1 MSPLIPTPDTLPAA
15 WGWFQFLL
23 LLTLPFHLLAMNAM
37 VGSAGLALYA
47 RFRTDEPS
55 RRLAHELAKILP
67 FLVAFT
73 VNFGVAPLLFNQ
85 VLYGH
90 FLYVSSI
97 LMAVFWLAVI
107 PLLILAYYALYLY
120 DFRFN
125 SLGKAGTI
133 FLALSLLIF
142 FVIAFIYTNN
152 MTLMLLP
159 AQWVNY
165 FHNASGTLLNLS
177 DPTLVARYLHFMIGA
192 LAVGGLFVAL
202 FGKWRE
208 PRDKAMADIAVRM
221 GMQTFTWLTLVQIL
235 VGLWFLMALPKKIML
250 IFMGGDTLATLIF
263 LLGLILALV
272 VLVTGLKKKV
282 YLTAGLAVTLVF
294 LMSFLRAFVRM
305 GFHEPYFS
313 VRSLGV
319 VPQHSPMWIFFL
331 TLVAGLLCIAW
342 MVKKAVEIR

>member
-1 MSPLIPTPDTLPAA
+1 MSPLIPTPDTLPVA

-37 VGSAGLALYA
+37 VGSAALALYA
-47 RFRTDEPS
+47 RFRADEPS
-55 RRLAHELAKILP
+55 HRLAHELAKILP

-125 SLGKAGTI
+125 SLGKAGTV
-133 FLALSLLIF
+133 FLAMSLLIF

-159 AQWVNY
+159 TQWVAY
-165 FHNASGTLLNLS
+165 FQNAAGTLLNLS
-177 DPTLVARYLHFMIGA
+177 DPTLIPRYLHFMIGA

-202 FGKWRE
+202 FGKLKENRDRE
-208 PRDKAMADIAVRM
+208 MADAVVRL
-221 GMQTFTWLTLVQIL
+221 GMNAFTWLTMVQIL
-235 VGLWFLMALPKKIML
+235 LGLWFLMALPKKVML
-250 IFMGGDTLATLIF
+250 IFMGGDTVATLIF
-263 LLGLILALV
+263 LLGLILAIL

-282 YLTAGLAVTLVF
+282 YLTTGLAVVLVF
-294 LMSFLRAFVRM
+294 LMSFMRAYVRM

-313 VRSLGV
+313 VRSLVV
-319 VPQHSPMWIFFL
+319 VPQYSPMWVFFL
-331 TLVAGLLCIAW
+331 SLVAGLLCIAW
-342 MVKKAVEIR
+342 MVKKVVEIR

>member
-1 MSPLIPTPDTLPAA
+1 MSPLIPTPDTLPVA

-47 RFRTDEPS
+47 RFRPDEPS
-55 RRLAHELAKILP
+55 RQLAHELAKVLP

-125 SLGKAGTI
+125 ALGKAGTI
-133 FLALSLLIF
+133 FLAMSLLIF

-159 AQWVNY
+159 SEWVAY
-165 FHNASGTLLNLS
+165 FQNDGGTLLNLN
-177 DPTLVARYLHFMIGA
+177 DPTLLPRYLHFMIGA

-208 PRDKAMADIAVRM
+208 KGDAAMAATAVRL
-221 GMQTFTWLTLVQIL
+221 GMTTFTWLTLVQIL
-235 VGLWFLMALPKKIML
+235 VGLWFLMALPKKVML
-250 IFMGGDTLATLIF
+250 IFMGGDMLATVIF
-263 LLGLILALV
+263 LVALILALA

-282 YLTAGLAVTLVF
+282 YLTASLAVTLVV
-294 LMSFLRAFVRM
+294 LMSFMRAYVRM

-313 VRSLGV
+313 VRSLLV
-319 VPQHSPMWIFFL
+319 VPQYSPMWVFFL
-331 TLVAGLLCIAW
+331 SLVAGLLCIGW
-342 MVKKAVEIR
+342 MIKKVVEIR